1 MGTRGAFAPLV
12 SMLKEALGRAKGIWK
27 FIWDN
32 FIRHTITKNEL
43 ERPFDAKELR
53 IYDFAIDQYL
63 IVSLKRFKR
72 VLMEFLLII
81 Q

>member
-1 MGTRGAFAPLV
+1 M
-12 SMLKEALGRAKGIWK
+12 KERAHSKGYCKQIHLLSSGRGRAKGIWK

-53 IYDFAIDQYL
+53 IYDFVIDQYL

-72 VLMEFLLII
+72 VLMEFL
-81 Q
+81 